1 MENQQ
6 PNDPQLNPDDDP
18 ILVEEREHLAQTYA
32 KLVRLRDDMTA
43 EIEVSHQGMA
53 NEIREMSD
61 EVRVDFGG
69 ADETIETLAAIETLN
84 FVIDSYN
91 QYHDFTVDQLRR
103 VLLLLRR
110 PYFAKVRLKMR
121 PGRPARDIY
130 IGAAGVTDEGRRP
143 IVVDWRSPVA

>member
-53 NEIREMSD
+53 N
-61 EVRVDFGG
+61 
-69 ADETIETLAAIETLN
+69 
-84 FVIDSYN
+84 
-91 QYHDFTVDQLRR
+91 
-103 VLLLLRR
+103 
-110 PYFAKVRLKMR
+110 
-121 PGRPARDIY
+121 
-130 IGAAGVTDEGRRP
+130 
-143 IVVDWRSPVA
+143 